1 MRKER
6 EAFELEKRRKEAA
19 DEAARQLADR
29 EKLEA
34 EAKRIESGTQMSK
47 MQLDSEKAIS
57 EKKLEE
63 EDEAL
68 EAEIV
73 MSQELIQDF

>member
-1 MRKER
+1 
-6 EAFELEKRRKEAA
+6 
-19 DEAARQLADR
+19 
-29 EKLEA
+29 
-34 EAKRIESGTQMSK
+34 MSK
-47 MQLDSEKAIS
+47 KVEEAVEDVTS

-73 MSQELIQDF
+73 MSQELI

>member
-1 MRKER
+1 
-6 EAFELEKRRKEAA
+6 
-19 DEAARQLADR
+19 
-29 EKLEA
+29 
-34 EAKRIESGTQMSK
+34 MS
-47 MQLDSEKAIS
+47 QEAIS

-73 MSQELIQDF
+73 MS